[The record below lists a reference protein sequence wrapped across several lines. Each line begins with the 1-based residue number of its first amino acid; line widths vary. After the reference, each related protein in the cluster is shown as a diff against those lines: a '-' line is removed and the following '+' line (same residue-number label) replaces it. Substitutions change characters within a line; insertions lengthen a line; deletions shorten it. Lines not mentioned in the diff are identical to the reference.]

1 MYERFPHNNLRLVF
15 LQIDG
20 INYNYNVYVCL
31 NSGTVVW
38 LVILYIYKGLLQ
50 LAAMLMAFHIRRVK
64 IKAFNDSKEIA
75 ICIYLN
81 CVTLLLLAVV
91 EFTLSAYHEAY
102 AAVFGAGLM
111 VGATLFLTLVFIP
124 RVCKEFQSCLRIT
137 TPYLFLP
144 FSSCRL
150 CTYIKT
156 LRAQLF

>member
-1 MYERFPHNNLRLVF
+1 MYEHFHCNNLRF
-15 LQIDG
+15 LFFYIQIDG

-38 LVILYIYKGLLQ
+38 LAFLYIYKGLLQ
-50 LAAMLMAFHIRRVK
+50 LAAMFMAFHIRRVK

-91 EFTLSAYHEAY
+91 QFTLSAYHEAY

-124 RVCKEFQSCLRIT
+124 RVLNRMQLHAG
-137 TPYLFLP
+137 LFKISFFFADCAL
-144 FSSCRL
+144 
-150 CTYIKT
+150 I
-156 LRAQLF
+156 

>member
-1 MYERFPHNNLRLVF
+1 MCERFPHNNLRLVF

-111 VGATLFLTLVFIP
+111 VGATLFLTLVFFP
-124 RVCKEFQSCLRIT
+124 RVCNELHA
-137 TPYLFLP
+137 YL
-144 FSSCRL
+144 S
-150 CTYIKT
+150 
-156 LRAQLF
+156 